1 MLTSIALLIAL
12 VAVVVGGVIWALIHG
27 AIENHRAWKGVT
39 IYREQPDGTLKR
51 IK

>member
-27 AIENHRAWKGVT
+27 AVENHRAWKGVA
-39 IYREQPDGTLKR
+39 IYREQPDGTFKR